1 MRFPARFVPWPM
13 LLAATLTLGCTS
25 ENELTGPQFAKG
37 GSSTDLTA
45 TPATLT
51 ITWPLARPTFTVTTQ
66 FASIF
71 TASAGSCVTVSPTT
85 TTPVLNPQSSPRL
98 SATFTVT
105 PRAEGS
111 CTVTVSDK
119 KGNQVAVAISVQY
132 PTMAFSTLRTVPGPV
147 QIYTMKADG
156 SQVTRV
162 SAPGMYDIE
171 PSWSPDGTRLAF
183 TSRRD
188 LTSNPNFPGFEIYTM
203 LADGSNATR
212 LTFTEEFE
220 HNAIWTRDGS
230 KILFTSNRAND
241 RLQLYLMNPDGSD
254 QVTILDAQAQQPAYS
269 PDGSQLAFASNMDG
283 HGLRIWIMNADGSG
297 LHPITPEQDGS
308 AYPAWSP
315 DGTRIAFSSR
325 RVGDGTLKIYVMNA
339 DGTGATQLTNGL
351 VDESPSWTPDGSGIA
366 YSGCCESTG
375 SSEIW
380 IMNPDGS
387 GKTNISNNQHQ
398 DMEPVWKP

>member
-1 MRFPARFVPWPM
+1 
-13 LLAATLTLGCTS
+13 
-25 ENELTGPQFAKG
+25 
-37 GSSTDLTA
+37 
-45 TPATLT
+45 
-51 ITWPLARPTFTVTTQ
+51 
-66 FASIF
+66 
-71 TASAGSCVTVSPTT
+71 
-85 TTPVLNPQSSPRL
+85 
-98 SATFTVT
+98 
-105 PRAEGS
+105 
-111 CTVTVSDK
+111 
-119 KGNQVAVAISVQY
+119 
-132 PTMAFSTLRTVPGPV
+132 
-147 QIYTMKADG
+147 
-156 SQVTRV
+156 
-162 SAPGMYDIE
+162 
-171 PSWSPDGTRLAF
+171 
-183 TSRRD
+183 
-188 LTSNPNFPGFEIYTM
+188 
-203 LADGSNATR
+203 
-212 LTFTEEFE
+212 
-220 HNAIWTRDGS
+220 
-230 KILFTSNRAND
+230 
-241 RLQLYLMNPDGSD
+241 
-254 QVTILDAQAQQPAYS
+254 
-269 PDGSQLAFASNMDG
+269 MDG